1 MSSSELCHVKHCKT
15 SHEVWNKLKEVYE
28 SKGPARKATL
38 LKQLLFTKMSGSED
52 MSDHLNN
59 FFSHADKLKEM
70 DIVVADDLL
79 SVLLLHGIPN
89 TYENFKC
96 AIELRDQLPTPDA
109 LKIKLLEEA
118 NSRHNSNAV
127 YDHQEALQVEDLNK
141 HTRYDKN
148 RKSSDKN
155 GFIKTNQV
163 KHIECFYCHKRGYR
177 AHQCL
182 KKKRNNHKA
191 ELAQVP
197 GISKTEQC
205 LRASNIHYEDN
216 QDSII
221 TVYYHVSLNINREPL
236 MKWCIDSDA
245 TSHICCDISRFET
258 IQPIKNQKSKR
269 EINEWQKPAEIKGT
283 AVLFNCIKNKLWKFP
298 LENTLHVPVSKANLI
313 LVTKVAPTEK
323 RFVFTNQMATI
334 FEKSDEKYIQANI
347 TTHLKLI

>member
-1 MSSSELCHVKHCKT
+1 
-15 SHEVWNKLKEVYE
+15 
-28 SKGPARKATL
+28 
-38 LKQLLFTKMSGSED
+38 MSGSED

-141 HTRYDKN
+141 HT
-148 RKSSDKN
+148 
-155 GFIKTNQV
+155 
-163 KHIECFYCHKRGYR
+163 R

-283 AVLFNCIKNKLWKFP
+283 AVLFNCIKNKLWKFQ

-323 RFVFTNQMATI
+323 RNISEDLTGYVNSDWRGDINDRKSRTGFVFKLSNGVISWESRKQESVATSNTEAKYMALT
-334 FEKSDEKYIQANI
+334 ES
-347 TTHLKLI
+347 TR

>member
-38 LKQLLFTKMSGSED
+38 LKQLLFTKMSRSED

-79 SVLLLHGIPN
+79 SVLLLYGTPN

-141 HTRYDKN
+141 HTR
-148 RKSSDKN
+148 
-155 GFIKTNQV
+155 
-163 KHIECFYCHKRGYR
+163 

-182 KKKRNNHKA
+182 KKKRDNHKA
-191 ELAQVP
+191 EQAQVP
-197 GISKTEQC
+197 GISKTEKC
-205 LRASNIHYEDN
+205 LRASNIQYEDN

-236 MKWCIDSDA
+236 MEWCIDSDA
-245 TSHICCDISRFET
+245 TSHICCDISRFES

-283 AVLFNCIKNKLWKFP
+283 AVLFNCIKNKLWNFVQFQ
-298 LENTLHVPVSKANLI
+298 LENKLHVPILKANLI
-313 LVTKVAPTEK
+313 LVSKVAPTEK
-323 RFVFTNQMATI
+323 RFLFTNQMATI
-334 FEKSDEKYIQANI
+334 FEKNDEKYIQANI
-347 TTHLKLI
+347 TTHLKLF